1 MTEIC
6 YKIRSKSNPE
16 LFIKGTPAYHTFD
29 KNGRAFMSIGKL
41 RTFLTTV
48 LNNEY
53 RSKNV
58 SDWEIVEIEM
68 RVKDVKGLLDVIK
81 PEKMMQ
87 FIKNM

>member
-1 MTEIC
+1 MNSIC
-6 YKIRSKSNPE
+6 YKIRSKSNPD
-16 LFIKGTPAYHTFD
+16 LFIKGTPTYHSFD
-29 KNGRAFMSIGKL
+29 KDGRAFMSIGKL

-53 RSKNV
+53 RRKNIG
-58 SDWEIVEIEM
+58 DWEIVEIEM
-68 RVKDVKGLLDVIK
+68 RVKDVKELLDVIK